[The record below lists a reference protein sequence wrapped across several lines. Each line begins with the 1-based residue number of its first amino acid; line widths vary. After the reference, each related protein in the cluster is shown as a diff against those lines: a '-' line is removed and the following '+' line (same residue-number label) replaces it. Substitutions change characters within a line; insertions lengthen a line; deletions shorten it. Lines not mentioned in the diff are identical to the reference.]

1 MGNTR
6 HAFTSENIEERKL
19 LYCSYS
25 KYEQDWNSD
34 LHTHYF
40 AELFYVT
47 RGKGMFQVEEQRIP
61 IQKGNLILVNPN
73 IAHTESS
80 EQKEPLEYIVLGVEH
95 LKFLIYDSREYLL
108 FYSSE
113 LKENLDFYFQTIL
126 QEAEEKNKEYESV
139 CEHLLAALI
148 LQLTRH
154 TKTPVEV
161 VASEKNSSRECS
173 RVKRYIDAS
182 FAETLTLEHL
192 AEIACLNKYYLAHQF
207 TKMYGIA
214 PMSYLQQKRIFASQE
229 LLSSTD
235 LTLGEI
241 ARQCGFSSQSYFTQC
256 FRKMC
261 GMSPNNYRK
270 QVIAAHFSIHEE

>member
-1 MGNTR
+1 MGSTR
-6 HAFTSENIEERKL
+6 HVFKSEKTENHRL

-25 KYEQDWNSD
+25 KYEEDWNSD
-34 LHTHYF
+34 LHMHYF
-40 AELFYVT
+40 AELFYVI
-47 RGKGMFQVEEQRIP
+47 RGRGMFQVEEQKFP
-61 IQKGNLILVNPN
+61 IQKGDLILVNPK

-80 EQKEPLEYIVLGVEH
+80 GKNEPLEYIVLGVDH
-95 LKFLIYDSREYLL
+95 LKFLIYEEKEYLL
-108 FYSSE
+108 FRSSGR
-113 LKENLDFYFQTIL
+113 KETLDFYFQTIL
-126 QEAEEKNKEYESV
+126 REAEEKKKEYEAV

>member
-6 HAFTSENIEERKL
+6 HAFTQENTDDRKL

-25 KYEQDWNSD
+25 KYEEDWNSN

-47 RGKGMFQVEEQRIP
+47 CGKGMFQVEEQKFP
-61 IQKGNLILVNPN
+61 IQKGDLILVNPN

-80 EQKEPLEYIVLGVEH
+80 EPEEPLEYIVLGVDH
-95 LKFLIYDSREYLL
+95 LKFLIYDAREYLL
-108 FYSSE
+108 FHSSGLE
-113 LKENLDFYFQTIL
+113 ENLDFYFRTIL
-126 QEAEEKNKEYESV
+126 QEAEEKKKEYKAV

-161 VASEKNSSRECS
+161 VDSEKNSSRECS

-182 FAETLTLEHL
+182 FAEELTLDQL

-207 TKMYGIA
+207 SKMYGIA

-229 LLSSTD
+229 LLASTD

-256 FRKMC
+256 FRKLC
-261 GMSPNNYRK
+261 GMSPGIYRK
-270 QVIAAHFSIHEE
+270 QVISS

>member
-1 MGNTR
+1 MGSIR
-6 HAFTSENIEERKL
+6 HAFTAGNVDERKL

-25 KYEQDWNSD
+25 KYEQDWNSN
-34 LHTHYF
+34 LHMHYF
-40 AELFYVT
+40 SELFYVT
-47 RGKGMFQVEEQRIP
+47 HGKGMFQVEERKFQ
-61 IQKGNLILVNPN
+61 IQKGDLILVNPN

-80 EQKEPLEYIVLGVEH
+80 EKKEPLEYIVLGVDH
-95 LKFLIYDSREYLL
+95 LKFLIYDAREYLL
-108 FYSSE
+108 FHSSE
-113 LKENLDFYFQTIL
+113 LDENLDFYFQTIL
-126 QEAEEKNKEYESV
+126 KEAEEKKKEYENV

-148 LQLTRH
+148 LQLTRR

-161 VASEKNSSRECS
+161 VDSETNGSRECS

-182 FAETLTLEHL
+182 FAEELTLEQL

-207 TKMYGIA
+207 SKMYGIA

-241 ARQCGFSSQSYFTQC
+241 ARQCGYSSQSYFTQC

-261 GMSPNNYRK
+261 GMSPGMYRK
-270 QVIAAHFSIHEE
+270 INGSSRIKM